1 MSGEIRGR
9 MIAVRGTRLYVD
21 ERGAADAPALLYLH
35 GGPGSGSYD
44 FMSFQ
49 GDRLSER
56 LRLVAVDQRGVQHSD
71 PLEGLVTEDDLV
83 ADFEAVREALGIS
96 RWAILG
102 HSYGG
107 RLALRYAVMH
117 PETVE
122 RVIFENPPWDMELV
136 TRTLVLAGLPLLR
149 ELGLEEGVAELLDD
163 PGPFTVQTWNERTGV
178 LHRLGD
184 RRMEVYLGPSSRDLE
199 LPADKLPDEIQS
211 RAGRFAE
218 TIVQTPGFVES
229 LLPWLERLTQPA
241 LLIKGELDPVTSPE
255 EIALFQSNVPTGTY
269 RRFDG
274 VGHFVHAEAADE
286 YTRLV
291 TDFVLA

>member
-9 MIAVRGTRLYVD
+9 LIAARGTRLYVD
-21 ERGAADAPALLYLH
+21 ERGPADAPALLYLH

-49 GDRLSER
+49 GDALSER

-71 PLEGLVTEDDLV
+71 PLEGPVTEDDLV
-83 ADFEAVREALGIS
+83 ADFEAVREALGIE

-136 TRTLVLAGLPLLR
+136 TRTLVLAGLPLLK
-149 ELGLEEGVAELLDD
+149 ELGQEHGVAELLDD
-163 PGPFTVQTWNERTGV
+163 PGPFTVQMWNERTGA

-184 RRMEVYLGPSSRDLE
+184 RRMEVYLGPGSRDLV
-199 LPADKLPDEIQS
+199 LPADNLPDEIQS

-218 TIVQTPGFVES
+218 TIVETPGFVES
-229 LLPWLERLTQPA
+229 LVPWLEQLTQPA
-241 LLIKGELDPVTSPE
+241 LLIKGEHDPVTSPE
-255 EIALFQSNVPTGTY
+255 EIALFQANVPNGTY
-269 RRFDG
+269 RHFEG
-274 VGHFVHAEAADE
+274 AGHFVHAEAAAD

-291 TDFVLA
+291 SDFVLG